1 MRGMSASPDFQALTE
16 RVERLLLRHAEL
28 QRAYELLQ
36 QERDHLA
43 NERDVLRS
51 RLTAAR
57 QRLDTLIDRVPNATH
72 YPDEEA

>member
-1 MRGMSASPDFQALTE
+1 MQLMGASSDLQALTD
-16 RVERLLLRHAEL
+16 RVDRLLLRHAEL
-28 QRAYELLQ
+28 QRAYDLLQ
-36 QERDHLA
+36 QERDNLA

-57 QRLDTLIDRVPNATH
+57 QRLDTLIDRVPNTTH

>member
-1 MRGMSASPDFQALTE
+1 MAVSPDLQALSE

-28 QRAYELLQ
+28 QRAYVLLQ
-36 QERDHLA
+36 QERDTVA

-57 QRLDTLIDRVPNATH
+57 QRLDTLIDRVPAEGNV
-72 YPDEEA
+72 PGEQP